1 MSVPRRFTEEE
12 TITFTFQPKLLRTG
26 WHFLVWDV
34 PTTFLLSAVFVDW
47 PVFQYTRD
55 ISWEPHERLWIFI
68 AVTVGLAVVF
78 LVWALLAR
86 VNGMPCWT
94 LRGGERTIIRSFSG
108 LWNREWTLN
117 AGQARFCAVRFGFWA
132 RMYTFGIMKT
142 LAEYQIEIESG
153 GQTLLFPC
161 RDEAEQRLWL
171 GMIESF
177 RKSTR
182 GET

>member
-1 MSVPRRFTEEE
+1 MSGPRRFTEEE

-68 AVTVGLAVVF
+68 AAVAGLTAVIFVLIF
-78 LVWALLAR
+78 IAR
-86 VNGMPCWT
+86 ANGGLCWT
-94 LRGGERTIIRSFSG
+94 LRVGERTIVRSFSG
-108 LWNREWTLN
+108 LWNREWTLS
-117 AGQARFCAVRFGFWA
+117 AGQARFRAVRFGFWTQA
-132 RMYTFGIMKT
+132 FTFGVMKT

-153 GQTLLFPC
+153 GKTLLFPC

-177 RKSTR
+177 RKSTCE
-182 GET
+182 ET